1 VIVLPDRDRLEAQ
14 IFGMPWKGGNVQLA
28 GGGAP
33 PFLRSAHLQYW
44 SSVILVTVP
53 ALTGAEAIAAER

>member
-1 VIVLPDRDRLEAQ
+1 
-14 IFGMPWKGGNVQLA
+14 MPWKGGKVQLE

-33 PFLRSAHLQYW
+33 PLLRSANLQYW

-53 ALTGAEAIAAER
+53 ALTGAGAIAMG

>member
-1 VIVLPDRDRLEAQ
+1 MIVLPHRDRLEAQ
-14 IFGMPWKGGNVQLA
+14 IFGMPCKGGKVQLA

-44 SSVILVTVP
+44 SSILVTVA

>member
-1 VIVLPDRDRLEAQ
+1 
-14 IFGMPWKGGNVQLA
+14 MPWKGGNVQLA

-33 PFLRSAHLQYW
+33 PFFRSALLQYW
-44 SSVILVTVP
+44 SNVILVTVP

>member
-1 VIVLPDRDRLEAQ
+1 
-14 IFGMPWKGGNVQLA
+14 MPCKGGKVQLA